1 MKELL
6 LQRLQKSIPNIP
18 VHLLSNKELA
28 DKFGFTYSELATQP
42 ITPDLVN
49 LFNYEEIAP
58 LVSTNNDTI
67 SSDII
72 DEKPQSTDSNEEDAK
87 KTSRDELEER
97 ILKEN
102 KILDFGEKIGGARK
116 DYYSSYSHDL
126 TNVLSG
132 SSFELVNKQSLK
144 EILPEPNY
152 SNLLEDYGREL
163 SPELLSVMKLNYLKI
178 GKKPSNRSYTSKIE
192 RWANQVKECAFLF
205 QDIFDNLDNGDYLDS
220 LLERERNKLLLPA
233 SLHNT
238 QQQIL
243 YGILVE
249 TEFYKHKKYNFK
261 FINEFKSYGNPPS
274 YLRVYNHRI
283 KYDRVFDNPKEAV
296 MDIVSQ
302 FNSILT
308 QREEVKREEKS
319 NSYKIYFNRYENAY
333 YVGIDKR
340 IGGTKQIIRLS
351 ESFDDKNEAFAYLKN
366 PDNKTF
372 LDERYF
378 EEINIPFER
387 NEVNVDRTGKIYR
400 DTNISP
406 EDYKETFGFRGVE
419 FGNYLN
425 NKERQEVLNRSYDAF
440 LDLASVLQLPPKG
453 LSLNGTLA
461 MAFGARGRGGKN
473 AAMAHYEP
481 NRMVINLTKNRG
493 AGSLAHEW
501 WHAIDNYFGTKSTV
515 TKYSTQI
522 YDTSLIDPELSNR
535 KILYDKLSNFKEF
548 IKKETKLKTRSSR
561 LDDFSSKKQL
571 YWSTDIEMSARS
583 FEAYV
588 KSKLKAEDIQ
598 NDFLVNIR
606 SESGYIGKQIEKYP
620 YPLESEQQAVNNYF
634 DEIFDTIENE
644 VLGNNVHLYQVKNN
658 KLLGHFAN
666 NQIFINSDEFDESTP
681 IHEFS
686 HYWINS
692 LKVLNPSLYSKGI
705 ELIQNEGAAYV
716 DSISK
721 EPFYSNLSNEQILE
735 EALATAIGDRG
746 AQILN
751 DNRAKSKFAGW
762 MNGFKNFLS
771 NTFFYK
777 QKDKIDTLSLDSF
790 LDASVYDLLQG
801 EDLKITEELKNTENK
816 TEATNTSEDDK
827 LDDLKYDLFNS
838 FPLIIQAGVY
848 DSSPNSDHHIDFQTL
863 NFDSLVEMREF
874 LLMRSS
880 SYNIEKD
887 QSFAVRIKEGEQIY
901 LLDDGAVVSFN
912 DFIKDVVKD
921 ITPKFLEHNIELIQ
935 SEFNQVIGSDKEV
948 MELIPN
954 DRIGDQAHLKVS
966 YKELELLF
974 AKNIAY
980 TAIYKVEGVS
990 EWQRVTKGNLLPENN
1005 KHKLENTF
1013 FELNLKYRK
1022 KGVILELV
1030 QFLEDINN
1038 EFNMENNI
1046 NSTRNEEIMK
1056 LIPEE
1061 RRGENFHIK
1070 VSKNEAEYL
1079 LRNNIVSDIMNAEYG
1094 SDEEWVGMTSDDF
1107 DEESRIFDEEYQ
1119 TFEIDLIGYTDTNI
1133 ISLLSE
1139 IEKIKEVDQNIVGK
1153 LTFHDSG
1160 EIMEY
1165 KSTEDYLKALNIE
1178 VDFNIGGFSY
1188 ETITKEPD
1196 VRKKVDDIIYGAY
1209 GEENPNSIEFYTN
1222 SKESANE
1229 IQGEKIGGNIKDIAA
1244 EAIRNPDSLKQYD
1257 QNTQNVINSYTNQKS
1272 NIMENTDNKKE
1283 KEPLKV
1289 GRLSSTEIDGK
1300 YFKGNIT
1307 SIEDGNVT
1315 LTNRDTKETV
1325 TTRADK
1331 IYQFHFGQKYGIQE
1345 ILNLFKDK
1353 PGGFELKD
1361 ISKEDISKLLRG
1373 KITDT
1378 VYDGVNREGNPFSTK
1393 FMIEEK
1399 AGIPFLK
1406 PYFKIDKAVDLES
1419 MVIFNS
1425 HFKENEIKDLL
1436 DGKDV
1441 ILERTSQK
1449 GNDYLFKVTLD
1460 TEINQVIPLG
1470 FVNAKEKTQQVTETQ
1485 ENAAA
1490 PKKPKREFE
1499 NQYQYEE
1506 FLRNDV
1512 NMFENAQKI
1521 NLFQLDKMILTL
1533 DQGELNEFLTDLEIE
1548 GNLIDNV
1555 LQMPG
1560 ILTNDTEVTEIK
1572 SEILQTVNS
1581 SSEKVDLFKEKFQSS
1596 SETQNKGLSR

>member
-18 VHLLSNKELA
+18 VYLLSNRELA
-28 DKFGFTYSELATQP
+28 EKFGFTYSELSTQP
-42 ITPDLVN
+42 IIPDLVN

-58 LVSTNNDTI
+58 SVINNDII
-67 SSDII
+67 SSDIL
-72 DEKPQSTDSNEEDAK
+72 DEEPQNIDSNDEDSTK
-87 KTSRDELEER
+87 ISRDKLEER

-116 DYYSSYSHDL
+116 DYYSSYSRDL
-126 TNVLSG
+126 SNVLGG
-132 SSFELVNKQSLK
+132 SAFELVSKQSFK

-152 SNLLEDYGREL
+152 SNLLEDYGSDL
-163 SPELLSVMKLNYLKI
+163 PPELLSIMKVNYLKI
-178 GKKPSNRSYTSKIE
+178 GKKPSIKSYTSKIE
-192 RWANQVKECAFLF
+192 RWAKQVKECAFLF
-205 QDIFDNLDNGDYLDS
+205 QDIFDNLDNGDYLDN
-220 LLERERNKLLLPA
+220 LLEKERFKMSSGSFLNPKE
-233 SLHNT
+233 
-238 QQQIL
+238 QIL

-261 FINEFKSYGNPPS
+261 FINELNAYGNLPS
-274 YLRVYNHRI
+274 YLRVYNHKI
-283 KYDRVFDNPKEAV
+283 KYDRVFDNPKQAV
-296 MDIVSQ
+296 DDIVFQ
-302 FNSILT
+302 FGNILT
-308 QREEVKREEKS
+308 QREEVKRELKGR
-319 NSYKIYFNRYENAY
+319 SYKIYFNRYENAY
-333 YVGIDKR
+333 YVGIDKKV
-340 IGGTKQIIRLS
+340 GSSTQIIKLS
-351 ESFDDKNEAFAYLKN
+351 EIFNDKDKAFAYLKN
-366 PDNKTF
+366 PDNRDF

-378 EEINIPFER
+378 EEINVPFER
-387 NEVNVDRTGKIYR
+387 NEVNVDRTGRIYR

-440 LDLASVLQLPPKG
+440 LDLASVLQLPPKA

-548 IKKETKLKTRSSR
+548 IKNETNLKTRSLR
-561 LDDFSSKKQL
+561 LDDFSSKKET

-606 SESGYIGKQIEKYP
+606 SESGYVGKQIEKYP

-634 DEIFDTIENE
+634 DDIFDTIENE
-644 VLGNNVHLYQVKNN
+644 VLGNNIHLYQVKNN
-658 KLLGHFAN
+658 QLLGQFAN

-692 LKVLNPSLYSKGI
+692 LKVLNPNLYSKGI

-716 DSISK
+716 DAISK
-721 EPFYSNLSNEQILE
+721 EPFYSNLNNQQILE

-746 AQILN
+746 AKILN
-751 DNRAKSKFAGW
+751 DNRSKSKFSGW
-762 MNGFKNFLS
+762 MNGLKSFIS

-777 QKDKIDTLSLDSF
+777 TKDKIDSLSLDSF

-801 EDLKITEELKNTENK
+801 EDLKIKEELVQHKN
-816 TEATNTSEDDK
+816 EDIE
-827 LDDLKYDLFNS
+827 LDHLEKDNLDVIKYQLFNS
-838 FPLIIQAGVY
+838 FPLTIEAGIY
-848 DSSPNSDHHIDFQTL
+848 DSSDNSDHRINFQKL
-863 NFDSLVEMREF
+863 DFDSIVQMKEF
-874 LLMRSS
+874 LEMRSS
-880 SYNIEKD
+880 SYNIDRELA
-887 QSFAVRIKEGEQIY
+887 FAVRIKEGERVY
-901 LLDDGAVVSFN
+901 LLDDGAVVAFN
-912 DFIKDVVKD
+912 DFVKDVIKD
-921 ITPKFLEHNIELIQ
+921 ITPKFLDSKMQEIQ
-935 SEFNQVIGSDKEV
+935 TEFSKKLDNDKDI
-948 MELIPN
+948 MQLIPEE
-954 DRIGDQAHLKVS
+954 RKGEKAHIKVS
-966 YKELELLF
+966 YDELEILF
-974 AKNIAY
+974 YRNIAY
-980 TAIYKVEGVS
+980 TAIFQMNGS
-990 EWQRVTKGNLLPENN
+990 TEWQRITKGNLLPENS
-1005 KHKLENTF
+1005 KQHLEKTV
-1013 FELNLKYRK
+1013 FELTVTGLT
-1022 KGVILELV
+1022 KGEILDRVEL
-1030 QFLEDINN
+1030 LEDIKN
-1038 EFNMENNI
+1038 EFNMENKISN
-1046 NSTRNEEIMK
+1046 NKRYDEILE

-1061 RRGENFHIK
+1061 RKGENFHIK
-1070 VSKNEAEYL
+1070 VSKSEAEYL

-1107 DEESRIFDEEYQ
+1107 DEETGIFDEEYQ
-1119 TFEIDLIGYTDTNI
+1119 TFEIDLIGSTDTNI

-1139 IEKIKEVDQNIVGK
+1139 IEKIKEVDEDIVGK

-1160 EIMEY
+1160 EVMEY
-1165 KSTEDYLKALNIE
+1165 KSTEDYLKALNSEI
-1178 VDFNIGGFSY
+1178 DSNMDGFSY

-1196 VRKKVDDIIYGAY
+1196 VRKKVDDLIYGAY

-1222 SKESANE
+1222 SKEFANE
-1229 IQGEKIGGNIKDIAA
+1229 IQGEKIGGKIKDIAA

-1257 QNTQNVINSYTNQKS
+1257 QNTQNTINIYNNQNPK
-1272 NIMENTDNKKE
+1272 IMENTEKE

-1315 LTNRDTKETV
+1315 LTNRETKETV
-1325 TTRADK
+1325 TSPADK

-1345 ILNLFKDK
+1345 ISNLFKGK
-1353 PGGFELKD
+1353 PGGLELKD
-1361 ISKEDISKLLRG
+1361 INKEDISKLLRG

-1378 VYDGVNREGNPFSTK
+1378 IYDGISKEGKPFSAK

-1399 AGIPFLK
+1399 ATSPFLQ
-1406 PYFKIDKAVDLES
+1406 PYFKMENEVDLNR
-1419 MVIFNS
+1419 MVLFNQ

-1436 DGKDV
+1436 DGKDIV
-1441 ILERTSQK
+1441 LERTSQK
-1449 GNDYLFKVTLD
+1449 GNNYLFKVTLD
-1460 TEINQVIPLG
+1460 TEINQIIPLG
-1470 FVNAKEKTQQVTETQ
+1470 FVNAKENKQNVAETQ
-1485 ENAAA
+1485 ENTPSPVK
-1490 PKKPKREFE
+1490 PKKEFE
-1499 NQYQYEE
+1499 SQHKYEE

-1548 GNLIDNV
+1548 GNLIDDV
-1555 LQMPG
+1555 LQMPN
-1560 ILTNDTEVTEIK
+1560 ILTNDSEVSKIK
-1572 SEILQTVNS
+1572 TNILETINS
-1581 SSEKVDLFKEKFQSS
+1581 NSEKVDLFKEKFQSN
-1596 SETQNKGLSR
+1596 SETKQKGLSK